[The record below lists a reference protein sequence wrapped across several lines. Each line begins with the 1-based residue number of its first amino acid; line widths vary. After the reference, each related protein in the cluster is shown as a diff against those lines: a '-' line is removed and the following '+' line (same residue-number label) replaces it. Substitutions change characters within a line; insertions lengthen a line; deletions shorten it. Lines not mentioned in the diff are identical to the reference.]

1 MSPDSRGKLTRLW
14 SGWGEGGGG
23 GGAGGEAEQERQVI
37 ASLGVELDLTE
48 QGEERKKKEQ
58 EIFVYSLKDA
68 VDSQREERSEER
80 EVLT

>member
-1 MSPDSRGKLTRLW
+1 M
-14 SGWGEGGGG
+14 
-23 GGAGGEAEQERQVI
+23 
-37 ASLGVELDLTE
+37 DLTE

>member
-48 QGEERKKKEQ
+48 QGGKEKKEQ
-58 EIFVYSLKDA
+58 EIFVYSLKDT
-68 VDSQREERSEER
+68 VDSQREETSEER